1 MKRLISSLLV
11 AALSLL
17 VTPQLSEAK
26 TLDEKL
32 KERLI
37 EAERLGREADKGFR
51 LTYYNQFITML
62 KIVREDAERLIACD
76 DTKENRDFLA
86 SLPAMDTEAES
97 YDDIPEKYQLNSEPA
112 SRDLFT
118 RTDTALTRQRRDHYL
133 TSKLQACEKKRKA
146 DGE

>member
-1 MKRLISSLLV
+1 MKRLISGLLV

-17 VTPQLSEAK
+17 VTSQLSEAK

-51 LTYYNQFITML
+51 LTYYNQFVTTVR
-62 KIVREDAERLIACD
+62 IVRGEAERLIACD

-86 SLPAMDTEAES
+86 MLPAIDTEAES
-97 YDDIPEKYQLNSEPA
+97 YDDIPEEYQLNGPSGEHDFFWKTKFTLNGQV
-112 SRDLFT
+112 RDF
-118 RTDTALTRQRRDHYL
+118 YL
-133 TSKLQACEKKRKA
+133 INKLQTCEKKRKA